1 MKKKIFTLTLAT
13 AAALSLAAC
22 GKTTT
27 TSGDSVK
34 DDLTKSV
41 ELKMNLAY
49 GNKSQTITYAQSS
62 PLTLP
67 DGKTVVTSGQLKP
80 FWSYV
85 AGELNINMKDV
96 TVQDQKAKDMI
107 TTAAATGFSDATVYG
122 GNSIG
127 ESLMSY
133 GTQGMFVSIS
143 KLIDQGNLPNF
154 KAYLEKNPNV
164 KSAIT
169 AYDGQIYHIPYIAEI
184 GQYARDFYMRKSWV
198 TGLLD
203 GDSQSYDTETVI
215 NKSYTGNFTGANAR
229 TGSNGGSVTPK
240 TGVTITKKT
249 NQNIIE
255 IMNNLSSMNGVNLAQ
270 ALKQYINDNYDY
282 TNPSE
287 LYLGEKAAY
296 DMDELVALFRVIK
309 SNPKFLTGGKAKEV
323 YPYFTRQSKYR
334 EDLLRFS
341 TYLDGGRVHGS
352 DSYESR
358 FEIDK
363 NGELQ
368 YTYSKESVYNNLS
381 AYSQMYKE
389 GLFYNDCLDLKNT
402 ANFRSRL
409 YGTDSADN
417 AQYGFMTFDFTAS
430 TTADALNSDVVGV
443 LPPVSKVNGI
453 WQYYIDNSRVIKP
466 DGWSISTASSQ
477 EQILR
482 AASLFDY
489 MFSEAGAK
497 AQNYGLPD
505 MLDNSNTFVGPD
517 GVTYPKYDSW
527 TTTTASKVANG
538 DLSSFLRNWVG
549 SLMPVGYAKEIGF
562 EYQYT
567 SERGFD
573 AWRLL
578 QNSTCNIPTYDG
590 KGISGDNPNYYKL
603 VPPVFSLTKIQNE
616 TLQNDTSMSNSDF
629 IEFMFNVVR
638 YKELGNEPSGTNVP
652 RTYDAYLKVFKDA
665 GLDIFVRTY
674 QAAYKAQNIK

>member
-1 MKKKIFTLTLAT
+1 MKKKIFTLSLAT
-13 AAALSLAAC
+13 VAALSLAAC

-27 TSGDSVK
+27 TSSDSVK

-80 FWSYV
+80 FWTHVSN
-85 AGELNINMKDV
+85 ELNINMKDV

-133 GTQGMFVSIS
+133 GTQGMFTSIS
-143 KLIDQGNLPNF
+143 QLMDQGNLPNF

-169 AYDGQIYHIPYIAEI
+169 TYDGQIYHIPYIAEI
-184 GQYARDFYMRKSWV
+184 GQYARDFHMRKSWV

-203 GDSQSYDTETVI
+203 GDSQAYDTDTII
-215 NKSYTGNFTGANAR
+215 NKSYTGAFTGANAR
-229 TGSNGGSVTPK
+229 TGSNGGTVTPK
-240 TGVTITKKT
+240 TGITITKKT
-249 NQNIIE
+249 NQNIVE
-255 IMNNLSSMNGVNLAQ
+255 IMNNLSSMNGANLAQ
-270 ALKQYINDNYDY
+270 ALKKYIKDNYDY

-309 SNPKFLTGGKAKEV
+309 ANPKFLTDGKATEV

-334 EDLLRFS
+334 EDILRFS
-341 TYLDGGRVHGS
+341 TYLDGGKVHGS

-409 YGTDSADN
+409 YGTDKATN
-417 AQYGFMTFDFTAS
+417 PQYGFMTFDFTAS
-430 TTADALNSDVVGV
+430 TTADALNPDVVGV
-443 LPPVSKVNGI
+443 LPPVSKVNGV

-466 DGWSISTASSQ
+466 DGWAISKASSQ

-489 MFSEAGAK
+489 IFSEAGAK

-505 MLDNSNTFVGPD
+505 MLDNSASFVGPD
-517 GVTYPKYDSW
+517 GKTYPKYANW
-527 TTTTASKVANG
+527 TTTTATAVANG

-549 SLMPVGYAKEIGF
+549 SLMPIGYAKEIGF

-567 SERGFD
+567 SQRGFD
-573 AWRLL
+573 AWKLL

-590 KGISGDNPNYYKL
+590 NGISGDNPNYYKL

-674 QAAYKAQNIK
+674 QAAYKAQNVK